1 MYVVCSNFCFKVVH
15 LANYRDGINGC
26 IQGMFVPALSG
37 ILIFGGQTR
46 QVFTGGDRSNQRNYE
61 TRKVPEMKMLVPYES
76 AKKFSSQVQQA
87 LRNIKSGCYERS
99 LEFAEAP
106 ISKEPPTY
114 DEVMKK

>member
-1 MYVVCSNFCFKVVH
+1 MVASKVCLYLLCLGFLSLGDKV
-15 LANYRDGINGC
+15 
-26 IQGMFVPALSG
+26 FT
-37 ILIFGGQTR
+37 GG